1 MPYSE
6 QFYIGGANSIRAFTI
21 RSLGPGSYRR
31 PRTTATATSTRRAT
45 SNWKPTSNTASASWS
60 AQRSRLPRRRKH
72 LAAEERPQTSRSRTQ
87 MERLPERHRAGN
99 RLRTALRHQLPGH
112 PRRPRHRPAHPLSE
126 PGQEG
131 LLQHFQ
137 FQGRSRIPPGH
148 RVSVLNVR
156 SGKAGRPP
164 PYPRQRPPDAP
175 PFGVRIRPFD
185 PFRSAEI
192 AAVTSRSQK
201 SLSPFPAG
209 HAASLPHL
217 RHAPSSPDSG
227 CSGRTVPSGH
237 LAHTIPTIRSGT
249 RRSARVIRPFR
260 KHQMHGEET
269 ACSCHIIPNLYECN
283 FRYKKTDPRVKVVVA
298 RTNSDLHFC
307 SDYPFERTK
316 TANMTTTP
324 PETPNASVNTRS
336 SSHPSSLFQ

>member
-1 MPYSE
+1 
-6 QFYIGGANSIRAFTI
+6 
-21 RSLGPGSYRR
+21 
-31 PRTTATATSTRRAT
+31 
-45 SNWKPTSNTASASWS
+45 
-60 AQRSRLPRRRKH
+60 
-72 LAAEERPQTSRSRTQ
+72 

-201 SLSPFPAG
+201 SLSPFPAACRI
-209 HAASLPHL
+209 AA
-217 RHAPSSPDSG
+217 APAP
-227 CSGRTVPSGH
+227 CPFVPGQR
-237 LAHTIPTIRSGT
+237 L
-249 RRSARVIRPFR
+249 F
-260 KHQMHGEET
+260 
-269 ACSCHIIPNLYECN
+269 
-283 FRYKKTDPRVKVVVA
+283 
-298 RTNSDLHFC
+298 RTNRSRPDICAYHSDHPVRNAAERPG
-307 SDYPFERTK
+307 YP
-316 TANMTTTP
+316 AIP
-324 PETPNASVNTRS
+324 QASNARRRDSLQLPYNTEFIRMQFS
-336 SSHPSSLFQ
+336 IQKPTQGLRL

>member
-1 MPYSE
+1 
-6 QFYIGGANSIRAFTI
+6 
-21 RSLGPGSYRR
+21 
-31 PRTTATATSTRRAT
+31 
-45 SNWKPTSNTASASWS
+45 
-60 AQRSRLPRRRKH
+60 
-72 LAAEERPQTSRSRTQ
+72 

-99 RLRTALRHQLPGH
+99 GLRTALRHQLPGH

-201 SLSPFPAG
+201 SLSPFPAACRI
-209 HAASLPHL
+209 AA
-217 RHAPSSPDSG
+217 APAPCPFVPGRRLCRTNRSRPDICAYHSDHPVRNAAERPDS
-227 CSGRTVPSGH
+227 P
-237 LAHTIPTIRSGT
+237 AIPQ
-249 RRSARVIRPFR
+249 A
-260 KHQMHGEET
+260 
-269 ACSCHIIPNLYECN
+269 
-283 FRYKKTDPRVKVVVA
+283 
-298 RTNSDLHFC
+298 
-307 SDYPFERTK
+307 
-316 TANMTTTP
+316 
-324 PETPNASVNTRS
+324 PNARRRDSLQLPYNTEFTRIQFS
-336 SSHPSSLFQ
+336 IRKQTQGLRL

>member
-1 MPYSE
+1 M
-6 QFYIGGANSIRAFTI
+6 GRLNGAVF
-21 RSLGPGSYRR
+21 LG
-31 PRTTATATSTRRAT
+31 
-45 SNWKPTSNTASASWS
+45 
-60 AQRSRLPRRRKH
+60 RRKH
-72 LAAEERPQTSRSRTQ
+72 LAAEEDPETSRGRTQ

-99 RLRTALRHQLPGH
+99 GLRTALRHQLPGH

-201 SLSPFPAG
+201 SLSPFPAACRI
-209 HAASLPHL
+209 AA
-217 RHAPSSPDSG
+217 APAPCPFVPGRRLCRTNRSRPDICAYHSDHPVRNAAERPDS
-227 CSGRTVPSGH
+227 P
-237 LAHTIPTIRSGT
+237 AIPQ
-249 RRSARVIRPFR
+249 A
-260 KHQMHGEET
+260 
-269 ACSCHIIPNLYECN
+269 
-283 FRYKKTDPRVKVVVA
+283 
-298 RTNSDLHFC
+298 
-307 SDYPFERTK
+307 
-316 TANMTTTP
+316 
-324 PETPNASVNTRS
+324 PNARRRDSLQLPYNTEFIRMQFS
-336 SSHPSSLFQ
+336 IQKPTQGLRL